1 MRAPASSANLGP
13 GFDVFG
19 LGLEEPFD
27 VVTVVL
33 LKDQRIVLKL
43 DPKTKYEVPEI
54 WDENS
59 AGLVADALL
68 RNFGRGLG
76 CEIQI
81 RKGIPPGYGL
91 GSSAADAA
99 AVAFALDRLLGLR
112 LSMNT
117 LIAFAAKGEVASAG
131 VPHFDNVA
139 AALLGYF
146 SAIRQGRD
154 RPDLVSLPQP
164 PQDLTLCLGRPL
176 VKVPPKKTG
185 TARSILPKQVPL
197 SDAVWNIA
205 SAALIT
211 AGFATGNI
219 ELIGQGMQDKIV
231 EPIRSNLVP
240 GYDHVK
246 RAALDAGAVGVTISG
261 AGPTMLALIDR
272 GKSEPRKVSRAIRE
286 GFRKAGV
293 PCEITITKPGKGVC
307 VVGDDV

>member
-13 GFDVFG
+13 GFDIFG

-27 VVTVVL
+27 VVTVTL

-43 DPKTKYEVPEI
+43 DPETKYKVPEI

-68 RNFGRGLG
+68 RNFGGGFG
-76 CEIQI
+76 CEIRV

-99 AVAFALDRLLGLR
+99 AVAFALDRLLDLH
-112 LSMNT
+112 LPMNT

-146 SAIRQGRD
+146 SAIRQGTD
-154 RPDLVSLPQP
+154 GLDLVSLPQT
-164 PQDLTLCLGRPL
+164 PQDLILCLGRPL
-176 VKVPPKKTG
+176 VQVPPKKTG
-185 TARSILPKQVPL
+185 TARNILPKQVPL
-197 SDAVWNIA
+197 SDAIWNIA
-205 SAALIT
+205 SASLIM
-211 AGFATGNI
+211 AGFAIGNI
-219 ELIGQGMQDKIV
+219 KLIGQGMQDKIV
-231 EPIRSNLVP
+231 EPARSNMVP
-240 GYDHVK
+240 GYDRVR
-246 RAALDAGAVGVTISG
+246 RAALDAGAVGVAISG

-272 GKSEPRKVSRAIRE
+272 GKSDPRKVSKAIRE
-286 GFRKAGV
+286 GFRKAGI
-293 PCEITITKPGKGVC
+293 PCEITTTKPGKGVC
-307 VVGDDV
+307 VIDDVV